1 MPASG
6 DDEITNLVA
15 DIVTEKPQS
24 SRNPLANTHLPAS
37 KLAPK
42 ARATLIKPAVTSLA
56 SLAYERGLLPAA
68 LDELLTLVT
77 TPSLLD
83 QASLGVLLRGLY
95 PVTRV
100 SGASALRVVGALGHG
115 RLKPSMAIQALL
127 LRWLTMVYHVLEA
140 PGVLSQAYPV
150 LFNLLDTAAIR
161 PQLTHLLAL
170 ITRRKHVPDGT
181 GGGLETDDKNRL
193 NLSRQTGN
201 DPTLV
206 GLLRVYKDYYPE
218 IIVGEAHP
226 DPAWRERLDEL
237 QEAHLQQTQERIAR
251 PRDAFRVHKTV
262 GRGQRNKALPS
273 VHTTHATEDSVTLE
287 EIENVQSFVEKIDK
301 LELPNQLVA
310 VLADPLLQ
318 KLLLLRPSAESFLR
332 VANWLT
338 SALQD
343 VRDGDADEATLWE
356 IMEVVRDFVV
366 QTKALPSTIINFFAS
381 FFQIWS
387 GSGNKTCI
395 FQILAYTPLYDF
407 QAAVAD
413 NQSAT
418 QLGLLNMYTN
428 LIHHWAS
435 VLRSSKTIP
444 AHASRTITNM
454 VQHAGTLALT
464 LLQTSP
470 TLSSES
476 AILTFYEQN
485 LALLTDDTLKN
496 YICIELPPSVL
507 IYLLVFSQSLA
518 TVARLCHI
526 MASYKK
532 GFETAMK
539 VRGRTDT
546 ATIDASSYTHTDVN
560 RYNGNLLDIVNLHW
574 RMHAFGVDKEVEQGC
589 LLPRAAA
596 ARLERYVTSSVDR
609 GFSLAAMLSLSYS
622 PLFCLQSIET
632 LRVLE
637 DRQIAVDAAIET
649 RHAGPVSQE
658 SLRKLGTSG
667 GIRIGFNGYR
677 ASVLETLRAKGMP
690 GVEELLKV
698 SMPSVAKAIES
709 WAAREA

>member
-15 DIVTEKPQS
+15 DIVT
-24 SRNPLANTHLPAS
+24 AS

-170 ITRRKHVPDGT
+170 ITRRKHVRPFRIQN
-181 GGGLETDDKNRL
+181 LL

-218 IIVGEAHP
+218 IIVGEAVRGRASAFKHP

-407 QAAVAD
+407 QELYRHVFQPLEAAVAD

>member
-15 DIVTEKPQS
+15 DIVT
-24 SRNPLANTHLPAS
+24 AS

-170 ITRRKHVPDGT
+170 ITRRKHVRPFRIQN
-181 GGGLETDDKNRL
+181 LL

-218 IIVGEAHP
+218 IIVGEAVRGRASAFKHP

-237 QEAHLQQTQERIAR
+237 QEAHLQQTQERMAR

-356 IMEVVRDFVV
+356 IMEV
-366 QTKALPSTIINFFAS
+366 ALPSTIINFFAS

-407 QAAVAD
+407 QELYRHVFQPLEAAVAD

-596 ARLERYVTSSVDR
+596 ARLERYVTASVDR

>member
-6 DDEITNLVA
+6 DDEINNLVA
-15 DIVTEKPQS
+15 DII
-24 SRNPLANTHLPAS
+24 AAS

-42 ARATLIKPAVTSLA
+42 ARATLIKPSVNSLA

-68 LDELLTLVT
+68 LDELLELVT

-83 QASLGVLLRGLY
+83 QASLGMLLRGLY

-115 RLKPSMAIQALL
+115 RLKPSMTIQALL
-127 LRWLTMVYHVLEA
+127 LRWLIMVYHVLEA

-170 ITRRKHVPDGT
+170 ITRRKHVRPFRIQN
-181 GGGLETDDKNRL
+181 LL

-226 DPAWRERLDEL
+226 DPSWRERLDEL
-237 QEAHLQQTQERIAR
+237 QEAHLQQTQERMSR

-273 VHTTHATEDSVTLE
+273 VHTTHATEDSITLE
-287 EIENVQSFVEKIDK
+287 EIENVQSFVEKMDK

-318 KLLLLRPSAESFLR
+318 KLLLLRPSAESFMR
-332 VANWLT
+332 VANWLNA
-338 SALQD
+338 ALQD
-343 VRDGDADEATLWE
+343 VIDGDADKATLWE

-366 QTKALPSTIINFFAS
+366 QTKNLPSTVLNFFAR
-381 FFQIWS
+381 FFEIWS
-387 GSGNKTCI
+387 GSGNKVCI
-395 FQILAYTPLYDF
+395 FQILAYTPLHDF
-407 QAAVAD
+407 QELYRLVFQPLEAAVAD

-428 LIHHWAS
+428 LVHHWTS
-435 VLRSSKTIP
+435 VLRSSKNIP
-444 AHASRTITNM
+444 AHASRTITST
-454 VQHAGTLALT
+454 VQHAGMLALT
-464 LLQTSP
+464 LLQTNP

-476 AILTFYEQN
+476 AILAFYEQN
-485 LALLTDDTLKN
+485 LALLADETLKN

-507 IYLLVFSQSLA
+507 IYLLVSSQSLA

-526 MASYKK
+526 MASYKR

-539 VRGRTDT
+539 IRGSPDRP
-546 ATIDASSYTHTDVN
+546 TIDASSYTHIEVN

-574 RMHAFGVDKEVEQGC
+574 RMQAFGIEKEVEQGC
-589 LLPRAAA
+589 MLPRAAY
-596 ARLERYVTSSVDR
+596 ARLERYVASVDR

-637 DRQIAVDAAIET
+637 DRQIAVDTTIET

-667 GIRIGFNGYR
+667 GIRISFNGYR
-677 ASVLETLRAKGMP
+677 ASVLETLRAKGMA

-709 WAAREA
+709 WASRES